1 MMKKI
6 GFVVIAIVV
15 VLALVVAVLLGR
27 GPSLAEAAPA
37 DFLTEMPYETQYVTV
52 NGAQMA
58 YVEAGQGDPILFL
71 HGNPT
76 SKYLWRNIMPHLE
89 DQGLVIAPDLIGMG
103 ESDKPDI
110 DYTFDTH
117 SQYLDGFIQALAL
130 ENITLVIHD
139 WGSGLGFD
147 YAARNEDNVKA
158 IAFMEAAITPAFPP
172 QLENLS
178 APARLFQRIMSLP
191 GIGNTLLVDRNMMI
205 EQMLPSDVQR
215 GLTEAEL
222 NVYRAPF
229 ADVESR
235 QVIINWVRSIPRDG
249 EPADTAARVAAYNA
263 WFLDST
269 LPKLHLYATPG
280 ALNPPEIVEAMQAMG
295 LANYE
300 AVFVGE
306 GGHFLQEDQPH
317 KIGERIAGWYKN
329 IDP

>member
-1 MMKKI
+1 MIKKI
-6 GFVVIAIVV
+6 GLVIVAIVV
-15 VLALVVAVLLGR
+15 VLIALVTVALGR
-27 GPSLAEAAPA
+27 GPSLAESAPV
-37 DFLTEMPYETQYVTV
+37 DFLTEMPYETQYITV

-58 YVEAGQGDPILFL
+58 YVEAGEGDPILFL

-89 DQGLVIAPDLIGMG
+89 DQGRVIAPDLIGMG
-103 ESDKPDI
+103 ESDKLDTDYSFDI
-110 DYTFDTH
+110 H
-117 SQYLDGFIQALAL
+117 SQYLDGFIEALEL

-178 APARLFQRIMSLP
+178 TPARLFQGVMSLP
-191 GIGNTLLVDRNMMI
+191 GVGNTLLIDRNMMI

-215 GLTEAEL
+215 GLTETEL

-229 ADVESR
+229 SDVESR
-235 QVIINWVRSIPRDG
+235 DVIITWVRSIPRDG
-249 EPADTAARVAAYNA
+249 EPTEVAARVEAYNA
-263 WFLDST
+263 WFLKSE

-280 ALNPPEIVEAMQAMG
+280 ALNPPEIVDELRAMS
-295 LANYE
+295 LVNYE

-306 GGHFLQEDQPH
+306 GGHFIQEDHPH
-317 KIGERIAGWYKN
+317 AIGINIAEWYRRIKQ
-329 IDP
+329 